1 MTATPL
7 ARPVSS
13 EGGVLTKAVVR
24 AASSLDINGAAL
36 AAIIGRSEA
45 TVSRMR
51 KGEYVLEKG
60 SKEFELAVLF
70 VRLFRSLD
78 AIVGGDEAVARSWL
92 KNMNTA
98 LDGRPI
104 DKIQSVAG
112 LTDAISYLD
121 ARRARV

>member
-7 ARPVSS
+7 ARPASS

-51 KGEYVLEKG
+51 KGEYILDKG

-104 DKIQSVAG
+104 NKIQTVAG